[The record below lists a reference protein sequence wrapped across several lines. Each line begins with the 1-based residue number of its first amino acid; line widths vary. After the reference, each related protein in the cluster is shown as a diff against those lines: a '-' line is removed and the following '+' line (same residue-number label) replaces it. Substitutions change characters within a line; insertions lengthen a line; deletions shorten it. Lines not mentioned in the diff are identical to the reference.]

1 LCLCVFVVLFP
12 MRIFP
17 RIARPKFKRLIRR
30 VGKWRRYF
38 TIARTFLLV
47 EILALF
53 FALLFVLS
61 GNRAVSL
68 DRLGHRADLL
78 VFTAAIALFG
88 LAHFIVARSIVPV
101 LERRFSPAP
110 YDERRILFDLGQE
123 AQAATNLNQL
133 YELIVKR
140 IGEALETENV
150 SILVRYDPTGDYI
163 CRISTQKATSREV
176 KNPVL
181 ARNAFMVKRL
191 RSLRMPVDISQQ
203 DFDTWKRAFSSAPR
217 SLREARDHERQTLE
231 QIRSSLLVPIRI
243 KEQLVG
249 ILSLG
254 PRRTQHT
261 FSTADRE
268 MLLSVAGQLAFVI
281 ENSKLVE
288 RMVAEEQLR
297 LELELA
303 TEVQQRLFPSNPP
316 SSDSIE
322 LAGFCQ
328 PAHGVG
334 GDYYDFLLFNN
345 EQTGIAIADVSGKG
359 ISAALLMSIVQASL
373 RSQALADDAGYR
385 MRRSPAEL
393 VSTLNQLL
401 CLSTGAENYVTFFY
415 GQFDARTRLLTY
427 VNAGHN
433 PPFLIQARNSYCTRL
448 VQGGSVIGLFKHFRY
463 EQETIQMYS
472 GDLLV
477 AYTDGVTEAVN
488 SAGEEFGEARLQEAL
503 MSAAHLS
510 VTELRGEILRLVQEW
525 CSGVPQHDDLTFVAL
540 KVK

>member
-1 LCLCVFVVLFP
+1 
-12 MRIFP
+12 MRILP
-17 RIARPKFKRLIRR
+17 RFARPKFRPLTRR
-30 VGKWRRYF
+30 IAKWRRQL
-38 TIARTFLLV
+38 TIARTFLGVEVLGLV
-47 EILALF
+47 
-53 FALLFVLS
+53 FAIIFLLS
-61 GNRAVSL
+61 GNRAVSI
-68 DRLGHRADLL
+68 DRFGSRADLL
-78 VFTAAIALFG
+78 VFTGAMALFG
-88 LAHFIVARSIVPV
+88 LAHIIAARSIVPI

-123 AQAATNLNQL
+123 AQVATNLNQL
-133 YELIVKR
+133 YELIVNR

-150 SILVRYDPTGDYI
+150 SILVRYDPTGNYI
-163 CRISTQKATSREV
+163 CRVSTQKPASREA

-181 ARNAFMVKRL
+181 ARDAFMVTRL
-191 RSLRMPVDISQQ
+191 RSLRIPVDISQQ
-203 DFDTWKRAFSSAPR
+203 DFEVWKKALGSAPR
-217 SLREARDHERQTLE
+217 SLREAREQERKTLE
-231 QIRSSLLVPIRI
+231 QIRSCLLVPIRI

-254 PRRTQHT
+254 PRRTQHP
-261 FSTADRE
+261 FSTADKE
-268 MLLSVAGQLAFVI
+268 MLMSVAGQLAFVI

-316 SSDSIE
+316 ATDSIE

-328 PAHGVG
+328 PARGVG

-373 RSQALADDAGYR
+373 RSQALADDAGYK

-401 CLSTGAENYVTFFY
+401 CLSTGAANYATFFY
-415 GQFDARTRLLTY
+415 SQFDVRTRQLTY

-433 PPFLIQARNSYCTRL
+433 PPFLIQARNGYCTRL
-448 VQGGSVIGLFKHFRY
+448 TQGGSVIGLFKHFRY
-463 EQETIQMYS
+463 EQETIQLYS

-477 AYTDGVTEAVN
+477 AYTDGVTEALN
-488 SAGEEFGEARLQEAL
+488 SAGEEFGETRLQEAL
-503 MSAAHLS
+503 MSAANLP
-510 VTELRGEILRLVQEW
+510 VTELRTEILRLVQDW